1 MPGFGFNFM
10 IFFLGRPGS
19 KKGKIN
25 FEMIEECEFHTV
37 RKVCLY
43 LLFFVICGC
52 CLLLFLSEFEE
63 IPVW

>member
-37 RKVCLY
+37 RKVCFY
-43 LLFFVICGC
+43 LLF
-52 CLLLFLSEFEE
+52 LLSVVAAYYCNF
-63 IPVW
+63 